1 MSEIYISPKFD
12 VKLFNQKN
20 ESLLLIK
27 NDFFSKKLRSTKLS
41 LSENNIRN
49 PLYQKSLQNY
59 NNSFKNCKPYNFFKN
74 YSNLIKNDNKNKDY
88 FCKTNNNRCENSF
101 SFNSNINSKDT
112 FFSSQTNN
120 YNEESNNNNYKNINS
135 KIVSNDKTNNSN
147 MKDNKDNLKILKIKP
162 LNAYQKK
169 IIKKLIQEKKVKKI
183 IDSLLNSSKKDNYKR
198 ILSQAKIETKNRF
211 PKEKMIDPFHYIRYN
226 IQKDPMDKSLYRG
239 IDSLMKDRGKNS
251 KCKEYEINLLKKAN
265 EINNREIKID
275 HLNISGKEN
284 NIYKKNYED
293 MINQT
298 KHYESFHFNK
308 KDYLHNKLKKYSPY
322 QNILDRTYKIFLN
335 KEFGYKRQDFDE
347 IIKKT
352 NKRKINLEKNIHK
365 YISFDTRVNNI
376 IKSSK
381 QIEKNANQ
389 KRKEHD
395 KMIKKINK
403 IICYY

>member
-1 MSEIYISPKFD
+1 
-12 VKLFNQKN
+12 
-20 ESLLLIK
+20 
-27 NDFFSKKLRSTKLS
+27 
-41 LSENNIRN
+41 
-49 PLYQKSLQNY
+49 
-59 NNSFKNCKPYNFFKN
+59 
-74 YSNLIKNDNKNKDY
+74 
-88 FCKTNNNRCENSF
+88 
-101 SFNSNINSKDT
+101 
-112 FFSSQTNN
+112 
-120 YNEESNNNNYKNINS
+120 
-135 KIVSNDKTNNSN
+135 
-147 MKDNKDNLKILKIKP
+147 
-162 LNAYQKK
+162 
-169 IIKKLIQEKKVKKI
+169 
-183 IDSLLNSSKKDNYKR
+183 
-198 ILSQAKIETKNRF
+198 
-211 PKEKMIDPFHYIRYN
+211 
-226 IQKDPMDKSLYRG
+226 MDKSLYRG